1 MLANFYKLKYGVRKE
16 RKKKKQLLESSPEYL
31 EEESK
36 FKRNACYLHLWD
48 QWLSDNHI
56 FFMNKRRK

>member
-16 RKKKKQLLESSPEYL
+16 RKKKKQLLERSPEYL

-36 FKRNACYLHLWD
+36 FKRNACYLHL
-48 QWLSDNHI
+48 
-56 FFMNKRRK
+56 